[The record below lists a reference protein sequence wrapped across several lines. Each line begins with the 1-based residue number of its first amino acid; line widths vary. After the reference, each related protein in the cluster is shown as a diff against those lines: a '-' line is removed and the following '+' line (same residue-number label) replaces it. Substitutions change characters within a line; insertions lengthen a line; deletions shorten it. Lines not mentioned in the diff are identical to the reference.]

1 MLAVEGLTFLMKIR
15 ENQGEINLIVSGI
28 WAPDA
33 EVYVFVQERPLH
45 PISELTL
52 CTVSYEWEL

>member
-1 MLAVEGLTFLMKIR
+1 MKIR
-15 ENQGEINLIVSGI
+15 ENQGVINLIVSGI

-33 EVYVFVQERPLH
+33 EVYVSVQERPLY